1 MSNRIKPLPQH
12 LANQIAAGEVI
23 ERPASVLKE
32 LIENSIDAGASHI
45 DIDIENGGMGLIRVR
60 DNGCGIVKE
69 DLALA
74 VLRHATSKIQ
84 QTNDLFAIETLGFR
98 GEALASMSSISK
110 MKISSH
116 AQGELQA
123 WELNITQDLSDEPVP
138 CSHPVGTSITLRDL
152 FYNIP
157 ARRKFLKS
165 AKTEWYHLYE
175 VFKRFVLSHPNVGFV
190 IKHNGKRH
198 KLFAKVDTIANLAGR
213 IKSICNAGFLVHS
226 HYIEMQYENMILK
239 GWVGLLPA
247 TRRYA
252 DQQYFF
258 LNHRTVKDKL
268 ISHAIKQAYHQSFS
282 NLEGLYPSYV
292 LFLEVAAENI
302 DVNVHPTKH
311 EVRFQQSTMVHDF
324 IEKCI
329 KDVLQQ
335 YPATNDNKIPGF
347 GVGEEISTETG
358 EISWS
363 QGGEPQSKAP
373 QQREPQS
380 VSTASIGLSV
390 PRYANQ
396 STSYQSASPQYAHKP
411 IPELLYQKEDRTPD
425 AEILTRYYL
434 IELSQ
439 ELVIVD
445 LESAKSRILEKYI
458 IQSDA
463 RDLQVPLLMPHVI
476 NSVPPIVIAEQEGLK
491 KMGFMFQ
498 VYEESIVVT
507 HIPFFMSLDNLP
519 GVLEQ
524 GENIKDIYI
533 IASIISLEKIPK
545 TKLNSILKKWIES
558 EDVGPWLR
566 VNKADVGKS
575 LPHCV

>member
-1 MSNRIKPLPQH
+1 MSNRIKPLPQY

-32 LIENSIDAGASHI
+32 LIENSIDAGATHI

-138 CSHPVGTSITLRDL
+138 CSHPIGTSITLRDL

-175 VFKRFVLSHPNVGFV
+175 IFKRFVLSHPKVGFV

-198 KLFAKVDTIANLAGR
+198 KSFAKVNGISYLTGR
-213 IKSICNAGFLVHS
+213 IKSICNTEFLAHS

-311 EVRFQQSTMVHDF
+311 EVRFLQSTMVHDF

-335 YPATNDNKIPGF
+335 YPATSDNKIPGF

-363 QGGEPQSKAP
+363 QGGESQSRVPQ
-373 QQREPQS
+373 RRDPQS
-380 VSTASIGLSV
+380 VSAASIGLSV

-411 IPELLYQKEDRTPD
+411 IPELLYQKEEMTSDT
-425 AEILTRYYL
+425 EILARYYL
-434 IELSQ
+434 LELSQ

-458 IQSDA
+458 AQSDA
-463 RDLQVPLLMPHVI
+463 CDLQVPLLIPHVI
-476 NSVPPIVIAEQEGLK
+476 NSVPPIIMAEQDVLK
-491 KMGFMFQ
+491 QMGFMFQ
-498 VYEESIVVT
+498 VYEDSVVVT
-507 HIPFFMSLDNLP
+507 HIPFFVSLDSLTM
-519 GVLEQ
+519 VLEQ
-524 GENIKDIYI
+524 GKNIKDIYKF
-533 IASIISLEKIPK
+533 ASIISLEKIPR
-545 TKLNSILKKWIES
+545 TKLNSILKQWIES
-558 EDVGPWLR
+558 EDVGPWFR
-566 VNKADVGKS
+566 VDKADVGKGI
-575 LPHCV
+575 PHCV